1 MSSLKT
7 LTILF
12 RTHQNILDHVK
23 ESIKDFDIN
32 VNEFQALEAL
42 YHKGKLTTQAL
53 CDTVLVPGSSMTYV
67 VDQLEKKGLVMRLKD
82 ERDRRINYVMLSNK
96 GLSEIEIIYR
106 THEQEMRK
114 CFDRLS
120 PEEETTLQTLLKK
133 IGKEGLY
140 DS

>member
-1 MSSLKT
+1 MTNLKT

-12 RTHQNILDHVK
+12 RTHQNILEKVK

-67 VDQLEKKGLVMRLKD
+67 VDQLEKKGLVARLKD
-82 ERDRRINYVMLSNK
+82 EKDRRINYVMLSPK
-96 GLSEIEIIYR
+96 GLNDTEIIYNK
-106 THEQEMRK
+106 HYEEMRK
-114 CFDRLS
+114 RFDKLTS
-120 PEEETTLQTLLKK
+120 EEEVTLQILLKK
-133 IGKEGLY
+133 IGKEG
-140 DS
+140 

>member
-1 MSSLKT
+1 MTNLKT

-12 RTHQNILDHVK
+12 RTHQNILEQVK

-67 VDQLEKKGLVMRLKD
+67 VDQLEKKGLVVRLKD
-82 ERDRRINYVMLSNK
+82 EKDRRINYVMLSPK
-96 GLSEIEIIYR
+96 GLNDTEIIYNK
-106 THEQEMRK
+106 HYEEMRK
-114 CFDRLS
+114 RFDKLTS
-120 PEEETTLQTLLKK
+120 EEEVTLQILLKK
-133 IGKEGLY
+133 IGKEG
-140 DS
+140 

>member
-1 MSSLKT
+1 MTNLKT

-12 RTHQNILDHVK
+12 RTHQNILEKVK

-67 VDQLEKKGLVMRLKD
+67 VDQLEKKGLVVRLKD
-82 ERDRRINYVMLSNK
+82 EKDRRINYVMLSPK
-96 GLSEIEIIYR
+96 GLNDTEIIYNK
-106 THEQEMRK
+106 HYEEMRK
-114 CFDRLS
+114 RFDKLTS
-120 PEEETTLQTLLKK
+120 EEEVTLQNLLKK
-133 IGKEGLY
+133 IGKEG
-140 DS
+140 

>member
-1 MSSLKT
+1 MTNLKT

-12 RTHQNILDHVK
+12 RTHQNILEKVK

-67 VDQLEKKGLVMRLKD
+67 VDQLEKKGLVVRLKD
-82 ERDRRINYVMLSNK
+82 EKDRRINYVMLSLK
-96 GLSEIEIIYR
+96 GLNDTEIIYNK
-106 THEQEMRK
+106 HYEEMRK
-114 CFDRLS
+114 RFDKLTS
-120 PEEETTLQTLLKK
+120 EEEVTLQNLLKK
-133 IGKEGLY
+133 IGKEG
-140 DS
+140 

>member
-1 MSSLKT
+1 MTNLKT

-12 RTHQNILDHVK
+12 RTHQNILEKVK

-67 VDQLEKKGLVMRLKD
+67 VDQLEKKGLVVRLKD
-82 ERDRRINYVMLSNK
+82 EKDRRINYVMLSPK
-96 GLSEIEIIYR
+96 GLNDTEIIYNK
-106 THEQEMRK
+106 HYEEMRK
-114 CFDRLS
+114 RFDKLTS
-120 PEEETTLQTLLKK
+120 EEEVTLQILLKK
-133 IGKEGLY
+133 IGKEG
-140 DS
+140 

>member
-1 MSSLKT
+1 MKNLKT

-12 RTHQNILDHVK
+12 RTHQNILEQVK

-67 VDQLEKKGLVMRLKD
+67 VDQLEKKGLVVRLKD
-82 ERDRRINYVMLSNK
+82 EKDRRINYVMLSPK
-96 GLSEIEIIYR
+96 GLNDTEIIYNK
-106 THEQEMRK
+106 HYEEMRK
-114 CFDRLS
+114 RFDKLTS
-120 PEEETTLQTLLKK
+120 EEEVTLQNLLKK
-133 IGKEGLY
+133 IGKEG
-140 DS
+140 

>member
-1 MSSLKT
+1 MTNLKT

-12 RTHQNILDHVK
+12 RTHQNILEKVK

-67 VDQLEKKGLVMRLKD
+67 VDQLKKKGLVVRLKD
-82 ERDRRINYVMLSNK
+82 EKDRRINYVMLSPK
-96 GLSEIEIIYR
+96 GLNDTEIIYNK
-106 THEQEMRK
+106 HYEEMRK
-114 CFDRLS
+114 RFDKLTS
-120 PEEETTLQTLLKK
+120 EEEVTLQNLLKK
-133 IGKEGLY
+133 IGKEG
-140 DS
+140 

>member
-1 MSSLKT
+1 MTNLKT

-12 RTHQNILDHVK
+12 RTHQNILEQVK

-67 VDQLEKKGLVMRLKD
+67 VDQLEKKGLVVRLKD
-82 ERDRRINYVMLSNK
+82 EKDRRINYVMLSPK
-96 GLSEIEIIYR
+96 GLNDTEIIYNK
-106 THEQEMRK
+106 HYEEMRK
-114 CFDRLS
+114 RFDKLTS
-120 PEEETTLQTLLKK
+120 EEEVTLQNLLKK
-133 IGKEGLY
+133 IGKEG
-140 DS
+140 